1 MLVINKETKQGWNN
15 LRNTTMPDIT
25 QRGYKHRQKKQS
37 QRSHQAHKK
46 KTWQFVCLY
55 LYNAIVDPIN
65 KTEGV
70 GVPVTGVAQPYVSYF

>member
-25 QRGYKHRQKKQS
+25 QRGYKHRQQS
-37 QRSHQAHKK
+37 QRSHQANKK

-55 LYNAIVDPIN
+55 LYNVIGDPII
-65 KTEGV
+65 KT
-70 GVPVTGVAQPYVSYF
+70 